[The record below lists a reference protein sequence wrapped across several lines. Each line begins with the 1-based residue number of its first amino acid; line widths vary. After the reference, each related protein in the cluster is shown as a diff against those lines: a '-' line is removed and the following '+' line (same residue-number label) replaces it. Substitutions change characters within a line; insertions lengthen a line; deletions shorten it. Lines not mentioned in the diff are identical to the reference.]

1 MKRKTVLSMAWENM
15 KQRKLRTTL
24 TTLGV
29 IIGITAILA
38 VTSLGEGFNTMVTE
52 QIEYFELDVV
62 MVMPIGRETY
72 LTSEDAGNISQVINE
87 VAVAT
92 PVMQKMMPI
101 GLYSGEKNATA
112 LLLGVNFT
120 EFEIVYPE
128 RLVFD
133 EGSLLQP
140 IENDTIVLGYSV
152 AHPETG
158 EAFAE
163 VGGEVTVEIYVG
175 GLPPI
180 RNYTFT
186 VAGTLKESGAGT
198 LISIDNMVL
207 IPLNTA
213 KEIYKTD
220 YDMMFVKLVDQ
231 EYSERVAEE
240 IKDMLQKPVTALAPS
255 VMIQRA
261 GNILDMAEIFL
272 AGIAS
277 IALLVA
283 GVGIMNIMTVSV
295 MERTREIGI
304 LKALG
309 AKNRNILSMFLA
321 EAALIGLTGG
331 LLGIPTGYG
340 LAHFLSYALSTIRP
354 QSSNGLIQGGGMSIN
369 ITPVLSLSW
378 VVGALVFGIAV
389 SLLFAL
395 YPARKAAKL
404 DPVEA
409 LRYE

>member
-1 MKRKTVLSMAWENM
+1 MAWENM

-38 VTSLGEGFNTMVTE
+38 VTSLGEGFRVMVTE

-72 LTSEDAGNISQVINE
+72 LTSEDAENISQVIDE
-87 VAVAT
+87 VVIAT
-92 PVMQKMMPI
+92 PVMQKMMPTK
-101 GLYSGEKNATA
+101 LYSGEKNATA

-133 EGSLLQP
+133 EGSLPQP
-140 IENDTIVLGYSV
+140 IENDTVVLGYSV

-158 EAFAE
+158 ETFAE
-163 VGGEVTVEIYVG
+163 VDGEVTVEIYVG
-175 GLPPI
+175 GLL
-180 RNYTFT
+180 RNYSFT

-213 KEIYKTD
+213 KEIYKTE

-231 EYSERVAEE
+231 VYSERVAEE

-255 VMIQRA
+255 VMVQRT
-261 GNILDMAEIFL
+261 GNILDMVELFL
-272 AGIAS
+272 VGIAG

-283 GVGIMNIMTVSV
+283 GIGIMNIMTVSV

-304 LKALG
+304 LKAIG

-321 EAALIGLTGG
+321 EAGLIGLTGG

-340 LAHFLSYALSTIRP
+340 LAHFLSFALSTMRP
-354 QSSNGLIQGGGMSIN
+354 QSSNGIMQGSEMSLT

-378 VVGALVFGIAV
+378 VVGALVFGIVV

-404 DPVEA
+404 NPVEA

>member
-1 MKRKTVLSMAWENM
+1 MKRKTVFSMAWANL
-15 KQRKLRTTL
+15 KQRRLRTTL

-38 VTSLGEGFNTMVTE
+38 VTSLGEGFRAMVTE

-62 MVMPIGRETY
+62 MVMPVGRETY
-72 LTSEDAGNISQVINE
+72 FTREDAGNISQTINE
-87 VAVAT
+87 VVTAT
-92 PVMQKMMPI
+92 PVMQKMMPT
-101 GLYSGEKNATA
+101 GLYRGEKNATTF
-112 LLLGVNFT
+112 LLGVNFT
-120 EFEIVYPE
+120 EFKMVYPE

-133 EGSLLQP
+133 EGNLPQP
-140 IENDTIVLGYSV
+140 IENNTIVLGYSV
-152 AHPETG
+152 AHTETG
-158 EAFAE
+158 EVFAE
-163 VGGEVTVEIYVG
+163 VGDEVTVAMYVG

-180 RNYTFT
+180 RNYNFT
-186 VAGTLKESGAGT
+186 VAGILKEGGAGT

-213 KEIYKTD
+213 EEIYQTD
-220 YDMMFVKLVDQ
+220 YDLMLVKLVDQ
-231 EYSERVAEE
+231 KYSERVADE
-240 IKDMLQKPVTALAPS
+240 IKDLLQKPLTALAPS
-255 VMIQRA
+255 VMLQRT
-261 GNILDMAEIFL
+261 GNILDMVELFL
-272 AGIAS
+272 VGIAG

-304 LKALG
+304 LKAIG

-331 LLGIPTGYG
+331 LLGIPAGYG
-340 LAHFLSYALSTIRP
+340 LAHFLSYALSTFRP
-354 QSSNGLIQGGGMSIN
+354 QSSNGFMQGGDMALN
-369 ITPVLSLSW
+369 ITPILSPSW
-378 VVGALVFGIAV
+378 VAGAFVFGLVV

-404 DPVEA
+404 NPVEA

>member
-38 VTSLGEGFNTMVTE
+38 VTSLGEGFRTMVTE
-52 QIEYFELDVV
+52 QIEYFELNVV

-72 LTSEDAGNISQVINE
+72 LTSEDAENISQMINE
-87 VAVAT
+87 VVIAT
-92 PVMQKMMPI
+92 PVMQKMMPT

-133 EGSLLQP
+133 EGGLPQP
-140 IENDTIVLGYSV
+140 IENGTIVLGYSV
-152 AHPETG
+152 AHPKN
-158 EAFAE
+158 
-163 VGGEVTVEIYVG
+163 GEVFARVGDEVRVEIYVG

-180 RNYTFT
+180 RNYNFT

-255 VMIQRA
+255 VMVQRA
-261 GNILDMAEIFL
+261 GNILDMVEIFL
-272 AGIAS
+272 VGIAG

-304 LKALG
+304 LKAIG

-354 QSSNGLIQGGGMSIN
+354 QSSNGLIQGGGMSLT
-369 ITPVLSLSW
+369 ITPVLSLPW
-378 VVGALVFGIAV
+378 VVGALVFGIVV